1 MKRPLAIIIFVGLVI
16 VTLSVVQASV
26 ANQISTTGADLVALQ
41 DKLDNYKRENM
52 VLQEKLLQA
61 SSLTNLSEK
70 AKKLGFVDAKKQVY
84 LNTPLPLALKQ

>member
-52 VLQEKLLQA
+52 VLQENLLHA